1 MFQRVT
7 QQSTIAGAQ
16 QRLQTTQA
24 RYNAAI
30 EQATSQKRV
39 TKPSDDPVAAGAGM
53 AARSG
58 QRAAEQYGRNIN
70 DAKNWLGTIDS
81 SLTTATDLLLRVRDL
96 TMQAASTGTQSQES
110 RDALATEIDALRQD
124 LLNVANTTLLGR
136 NVFAGTSAAAQAFT
150 GEPPVADPG
159 TGEVLRR
166 VGEGQSVR
174 VDADGA
180 ALFGSGTGSVFAL
193 LDDLSAEIRNGDPVG
208 SRLKDLD
215 ASRQTL
221 LLGQTDIGARYAA
234 IERASDAL
242 GESTA
247 LLESTRSAAEDIELA
262 EAALNLSSRE
272 LSYQAALSAT
282 AKVLNTS
289 LMDYIS

>member
-7 QQSTIAGAQ
+7 HQTTVAGAQ
-16 QRLQTTQA
+16 QRLQVTQA

-30 EQATSQKRV
+30 EQATSLKRV

-96 TMQAASTGTQSQES
+96 TLQASSTGTLSQES
-110 RDALATEIDALRQD
+110 RDAIATEIDGLRQD
-124 LLNVANTTLLGR
+124 LLKVANTTLLGR

-180 ALFGSGTGSVFAL
+180 ALFGSGAGSVFAL
-193 LDDLSAEIRNGDPVG
+193 LDNLSAEIRNGDPVG
-208 SRLKDLD
+208 ARLADID

-221 LLGQTDIGARYAA
+221 LLGQTDIGARYAS
-234 IERASDAL
+234 IDRASDAL

-282 AKVLNTS
+282 SKVLNTS
-289 LMDYIS
+289 LMDYLS